1 MSDLTPLSDLLR
13 AIAHPARL
21 EILNLLRG
29 GEICVC
35 QMEARLGYRQAYI
48 SQHLMAL
55 REAGLVADRRQG
67 WKVFYR
73 PIRPG
78 LFALLDVAA
87 EALNMAPVTAESGI
101 NAHENLSPAR
111 AARRHAHARPRRD
124 PVTAAAQNRPG

>member
-1 MSDLTPLSDLLR
+1 MTDVQRLSDLLR
-13 AIAHPARL
+13 VIAHPARL
-21 EILNLLRG
+21 QILNLLRG
-29 GEICVC
+29 GETCVC

-73 PIRPG
+73 PLRPG

-87 EALNMAPVTAESGI
+87 EALRTGPVMAESGL
-101 NAHENLSPAR
+101 NANENLSHARTARRR
-111 AARRHAHARPRRD
+111 AAARPRRD
-124 PVTAAAQNRPG
+124 PGTAAPPGRPD

>member
-1 MSDLTPLSDLLR
+1 MTDVQRLSDLLR

-21 EILNLLRG
+21 EILNLLRE
-29 GEICVC
+29 GETCVC

-73 PIRPG
+73 PLRPG
-78 LFALLDVAA
+78 LFALLDVAG
-87 EALNMAPVTAESGI
+87 EALNAAPVMAESGL
-101 NAHENLSPAR
+101 NAHENPSPAR
-111 AARRHAHARPRRD
+111 AARRRAPARPRRD
-124 PVTAAAQNRPG
+124 AATQARPG

>member
-1 MSDLTPLSDLLR
+1 MTDVQRLSDLLR

-21 EILNLLRG
+21 EILNLLRE
-29 GEICVC
+29 GETCVC
-35 QMEARLGYRQAYI
+35 QMEARLGYRQAYV

-73 PIRPG
+73 PLQPG

-87 EALNMAPVTAESGI
+87 EALNATPPCLNPE
-101 NAHENLSPAR
+101 
-111 AARRHAHARPRRD
+111 
-124 PVTAAAQNRPG
+124 

>member
-1 MSDLTPLSDLLR
+1 MTDIQRLSNLLR
-13 AIAHPARL
+13 LIAHPARL

-35 QMEARLGYRQAYI
+35 QMAARLGYRQAYI

-73 PIRPG
+73 PLRPG
-78 LFALLDVAA
+78 LFALLDLAA
-87 EALNMAPVTAESGI
+87 ETLDTPPVMAESGL
-101 NAHENLSPAR
+101 NAHENLPPAR
-111 AARRHAHARPRRD
+111 AARRRASARPRRD
-124 PVTAAAQNRPG
+124 TVTAAAPNRPG

>member
-1 MSDLTPLSDLLR
+1 MTDPTALSDLFR
-13 AIAHPARL
+13 VMAHPARL
-21 EILNLLRG
+21 AILSLLRG

-48 SQHLMAL
+48 PQHLMAL

-73 PIRPG
+73 PLRPG

-87 EALNMAPVTAESGI
+87 EALNTPPVMAESGS
-101 NAHENLSPAR
+101 NAHENPSQAR
-111 AARRHAHARPRRD
+111 AARRRAPARPRRD
-124 PVTAAAQNRPG
+124 AVAAAAQNRPG

>member
-1 MSDLTPLSDLLR
+1 MTDVRRLSDLLR
-13 AIAHPARL
+13 LIAHPARL
-21 EILNLLRG
+21 EILNLLRS

-35 QMEARLGYRQAYI
+35 QMEAHLGYRQAYI

-73 PIRPG
+73 PLRPG

-87 EALNMAPVTAESGI
+87 EALNTPPVMAESGL

-111 AARRHAHARPRRD
+111 AARRRAPARPRRD
-124 PVTAAAQNRPG
+124 ALAPAAQSRPG

>member
-1 MSDLTPLSDLLR
+1 MTDFQRLSALLR
-13 AIAHPARL
+13 RIAHPARL
-21 EILNLLRG
+21 EILNLMRG

-73 PIRPG
+73 PLRPG
-78 LFALLDVAA
+78 LFALLDLAA
-87 EALNMAPVTAESGI
+87 ETLNTPPVKAESGLKKELSRKRHSP
-101 NAHENLSPAR
+101 ATPGSADSGKNLSVKER
-111 AARRHAHARPRRD
+111 ND
-124 PVTAAAQNRPG
+124 

>member
-1 MSDLTPLSDLLR
+1 MTDVRRLSDLLR
-13 AIAHPARL
+13 LIAHPARL

-35 QMEARLGYRQAYI
+35 QMEAQLGYRQAYI

-55 REAGLVADRRQG
+55 REAGLVGDRRQG

-73 PIRPG
+73 LLRPG

-87 EALNMAPVTAESGI
+87 EALNTPPVMAESGL

-111 AARRHAHARPRRD
+111 AARRRAPARPRRD
-124 PVTAAAQNRPG
+124 ALAPAAQSRPG